1 MAAPFQPV
9 GQTVSHYRILH
20 KIGGGGMGIVF
31 EAEDLKLGRHVAVK
45 FLPEQVASDEH
56 ALSRFRREAK
66 TASALNHP
74 NICTI
79 YEIDE
84 VDGRAF
90 IVMELLQGQTLRH
103 LINDKPLQIENAL
116 ELGIQISDALDAAH
130 KQGIIHRDIKPA
142 NIFVTQRGQ
151 AKVLDFGLAKLS
163 HQLPESAPLSSLP
176 TASIEDSLSLPGAV
190 IGTLTYMSPEQVR
203 GEELDT
209 RTDLFSFG
217 ASLYEMVTGVQAFS
231 GATPGTTTDAIL
243 HSTPTSPVRVN
254 PSVPAELERIVSK
267 ALEKDRKL
275 RYQSA
280 ADMRADLERLR
291 RGGAPAPVRLRLG
304 EWARGRWPLLGIAA
318 AIALLVV
325 LAELNVGGWRDRW
338 LRRGAGMGPIQSL
351 AVLPLQNLS
360 GDPAQDYFADAM
372 TEQLTTDLAQ
382 ISSRRVISRTS
393 AMNYKGAKKPL
404 PQIARELNVDGVV
417 EGSVQRSGQQV
428 RITAQL
434 IHGPTDQHMWAKT
447 YERPLQDVLALENE
461 VAAEISREVGG
472 TLNPQ
477 QQARLASTGKVNP
490 EAYELYLRGSSYFDD
505 FDLLKSVDYLNQ
517 AIKLDPSYAASYA
530 KMAEAYYFLGFFNLM
545 APNVAFPRM
554 KDAALKALER
564 DESLAAAHGA
574 LALVKLHYDWDFP
587 GAEKEFKRALEL
599 NPNDADIRHDYS
611 HYLIAMG
618 RAEESAT
625 ESDRALQLDPV
636 DTSLRACL
644 CWHRYAARQ
653 YGESVAQALK
663 ATQEEP
669 NDSWSHIILGWDYEQ
684 QGKFEQAISELQTA
698 MKLFGDKEFVL
709 AALGHAYAVAGK
721 KKQAEEVLAKL
732 KNMAERGYV
741 SAFDMAI
748 IYTGMGEKEK
758 AFDWLQKAFEER
770 SSFLIYSRWEPR
782 LDPLRSDPRFQDLVR
797 RIGLPT

>member
-1 MAAPFQPV
+1 MGDPFEPV
-9 GQTVSHYRILH
+9 GQTVSHYRILR
-20 KIGGGGMGIVF
+20 KIGGGGMGVVY
-31 EAEDLKLGRHVAVK
+31 EAEDLKLGRHVALK
-45 FLPEQVASDEH
+45 FLPEDIANDAQ
-56 ALSRFRREAK
+56 ALARFRREARS
-66 TASALNHP
+66 ASALNHP

-84 VDGRAF
+84 AEGRAF
-90 IVMELLQGQTLRH
+90 IAMELLEGQTLRDF
-103 LINDKPLQIENAL
+103 IKGKPLQMESVL

-142 NIFVTQRGQ
+142 NIFVTPRGQ
-151 AKVLDFGLAKLS
+151 AKVLDFGLAKLT
-163 HQLPESAPLSSLP
+163 HQAPASVSLSSLS
-176 TASIEDSLSLPGAV
+176 TASIDDSLSLPGAV
-190 IGTLTYMSPEQVR
+190 SGTLSYMSPEQVR
-203 GEELDT
+203 GEELDS

-217 ASLYEMVTGVQAFS
+217 ALLYEMVTGVRAFS
-231 GATPGTTTDAIL
+231 GVTPGTTTDAIL
-243 HSTPTSPVRVN
+243 HGTPTSPVRLN
-254 PSVPAELERIVSK
+254 PSVPAEAERIISK

-280 ADMRADLERLR
+280 ADIRADLERLR
-291 RGGAPAPVRLRLG
+291 QGGAPKRALYRKGAL
-304 EWARGRWPLLGIAA
+304 AQRWPLMGIAA
-318 AIALLVV
+318 TIALVAI
-325 LAELNVGGWRDRW
+325 LAAFNAGGWRDRL
-338 LRRGAGMGPIQSL
+338 LRSGAGIGPIQSL

-434 IHGPTDQHMWAKT
+434 IYGATDQHMWAKT
-447 YERPLQDVLALENE
+447 YERPLQDVLALENDL
-461 VAAEISREVGG
+461 AAEISREVGG

-477 QQARLASTGKVNP
+477 QQVRPASTRQVNP
-490 EAYELYLRGSSYFDD
+490 EAYELYLRGSSYFDE
-505 FDLLKSVDYLNQ
+505 FNLLKSVDYLNQ

-545 APNVAFPRM
+545 APNAAFPRM

-564 DESLAAAHGA
+564 DENLAAAHGA

-618 RAEESAT
+618 RLEESAT

-636 DTSLRACL
+636 DTGLRACL
-644 CWHRYAARQ
+644 CWHRYSARQ

-663 ATQEEP
+663 AIQAEP
-669 NDSWSHIILGWDYEQ
+669 NDGWSHIILGWDYEQ
-684 QGKFEQAISELQTA
+684 QGRFEQAISELQKA
-698 MKLFGDKEFVL
+698 VKLFGEKEFAL
-709 AALGHAYAVAGK
+709 AALGHAYAVGGK
-721 KKQAEEVLAKL
+721 KQQTEEVLAKL
-732 KNMAERGYV
+732 KAIEGHGYL

-748 IYTGMGEKEK
+748 IYTGAGDKEK
-758 AFDWLQKAFEER
+758 ALQWFQKAFEER

-782 LDPLRSDPRFQDLVR
+782 LDPLRSDPRFQDLLR

>member
-1 MAAPFQPV
+1 MGAPFQPV

-20 KIGGGGMGIVF
+20 KVGGGGMGVVY
-31 EAEDLKLGRHVAVK
+31 EAEDLKLGRHVALK
-45 FLPEQVASDEH
+45 FLPDEVASDAR
-56 ALSRFRREAK
+56 ALSRFQREAK
-66 TASALNHP
+66 AASSLNHP

-84 VDGRAF
+84 VSGRAF
-90 IVMELLQGQTLRH
+90 IAMELLEGQTLRH
-103 LINDKPLQIENAL
+103 LINGKPLQIEIVL
-116 ELGIQISDALDAAH
+116 ELGIQISDALDAAYKH
-130 KQGIIHRDIKPA
+130 GIVHRDIKPD
-142 NIFVTQRGQ
+142 NIFVIQRGQ
-151 AKVLDFGLAKLS
+151 AKILDFGLAKLTNQVPAS
-163 HQLPESAPLSSLP
+163 VSLSSMP
-176 TASIEDSLSLPGAV
+176 TASIDDSLSLPGTV
-190 IGTLTYMSPEQVR
+190 IGTLAYMSPEQLR
-203 GEELDT
+203 GEDLDS

-217 ASLYEMVTGVQAFS
+217 ALLYEMVTGVRAFA
-231 GATPGTTTDAIL
+231 GATPGAITEAIL
-243 HSTPTSPVRVN
+243 HGTPTASVRLN
-254 PSVPAELERIVSK
+254 PSVPVELEGIISK

-280 ADMRADLERLR
+280 ADVHADLERLR
-291 RGGAPAPVRLRLG
+291 ERGAPPRKPF
-304 EWARGRWPLLGIAA
+304 GRDALAQHWPITGIGT
-318 AIALLVV
+318 AIALFVI
-325 LAELNVGGWRDRW
+325 LAAFNVGGWRDRL
-338 LRRGAGMGPIQSL
+338 LRGGAGIGPIQSL

-393 AMNYKGAKKPL
+393 AMNYKGAKKPM

-434 IHGPTDQHMWAKT
+434 IYGPTDEHMWAKT
-447 YERPLQDVLALENE
+447 YERSLQDVLALENE
-461 VAAEISREVGG
+461 LAPEISKEVGG
-472 TLNPQ
+472 TFNPQ
-477 QQARLASTGKVNP
+477 QQVRLASTKKVNP

-517 AIKLDPSYAASYA
+517 AIKLDPNYAPSYA
-530 KMAEAYYFLGFFNLM
+530 KMAEVYYFLAFFNLM

-564 DESLAAAHGA
+564 DENLPDAHGA

-599 NPNDADIRHDYS
+599 NPNSADIRHDYS

-618 RAEESAT
+618 RLEESAT

-636 DTSLRACL
+636 DTDLRACL
-644 CWHRYAARQ
+644 CWHRYSARQ

-663 ATQEEP
+663 AIQAAP
-669 NDSWSHIILGWDYEQ
+669 NDSWSHVILGWDYEQ
-684 QGKFEQAISELQTA
+684 QGKFEEAISELQTGV
-698 MKLFGDKEFVL
+698 KLFGDKEFAL
-709 AALGHAYAVAGK
+709 AALAHVYAVAGK
-721 KKQAEEVLAKL
+721 KQQKEEVLAKL
-732 KNMAERGYV
+732 KAIEEHGYV
-741 SAFDMAI
+741 SAFDMAV
-748 IYTGMGEKEK
+748 IYTGAGDKEI
-758 AFDWLQKAFEER
+758 ALQWLQKAFEER

-782 LDPLRSDPRFQDLVR
+782 LDPLRNDPRFRDLLR

>member
-1 MAAPFQPV
+1 MGAPFQPV

-20 KIGGGGMGIVF
+20 KVGGGGMGVVY
-31 EAEDLKLGRHVAVK
+31 EAEDLKLERHVALK
-45 FLPEQVASDEH
+45 FLPEEVARDAH
-56 ALSRFRREAK
+56 ALSRFQREAK
-66 TASALNHP
+66 SASALNHP

-84 VDGRAF
+84 VNGRAF
-90 IVMELLQGQTLRH
+90 IAMELLEGQTLRD
-103 LINDKPLQIENAL
+103 LINGKPLQMESVL

-142 NIFVTQRGQ
+142 NIFVTPRGQ
-151 AKVLDFGLAKLS
+151 AKVLDFGLAKLIHEPPAS
-163 HQLPESAPLSSLP
+163 VSLSSAP
-176 TASIEDSLSLPGAV
+176 TAGVEHSLSLPGGV
-190 IGTLTYMSPEQVR
+190 FGTLTYMSPEQVR
-203 GEELDT
+203 GEELDP

-217 ASLYEMVTGVQAFS
+217 ALLYEMVTGFRAFS
-231 GATPGTTTDAIL
+231 GATPGAITDAIL
-243 HSTPTSPVRVN
+243 HGTPTSPVRVN
-254 PSVPAELERIVSK
+254 PSVPAELERIISK

-280 ADMRADLERLR
+280 ADVRADLQRLR
-291 RGGAPAPVRLRLG
+291 QGGAPERALFRKGAL
-304 EWARGRWPLLGIAA
+304 AQRWPLMGIGAT
-318 AIALLVV
+318 IALFVI
-325 LAELNVGGWRDRW
+325 LAGLNVGGWRDRL
-338 LRRGAGMGPIQSL
+338 LRRGAGIGPIQSL

-360 GDPAQDYFADAM
+360 GDSAQDYFADAM

-382 ISSRRVISRTS
+382 ISSLRVISRTS

-447 YERPLQDVLALENE
+447 YERPLQDVLVLENDL
-461 VAAEISREVGG
+461 AAEISKEVGG
-472 TLNPQ
+472 SLNPQ
-477 QQARLASTGKVNP
+477 QQVRLASTRQVNP
-490 EAYELYLRGSSYFDD
+490 EAYELYLRGSSYFDE

-517 AIKLDPSYAASYA
+517 AIKLDPSYAASYS
-530 KMAEAYYFLGFFNLM
+530 KMAEAYYFLGFFNFM

-564 DESLAAAHGA
+564 DENLAAAHGA

-599 NPNDADIRHDYS
+599 NPNNADIRHDYS

-618 RAEESAT
+618 RLEESAT

-636 DTSLRACL
+636 NTVLRACL
-644 CWHRYAARQ
+644 CWHRYSARQ

-663 ATQEEP
+663 AIQAEP
-669 NDSWSHIILGWDYEQ
+669 NDTWSHIILGWDYEQ
-684 QGKFEQAISELQTA
+684 QGRFEQAISELQTGV
-698 MKLFGDKEFVL
+698 KLFGDKEFAL
-709 AALGHAYAVAGK
+709 AALGHAYAVGGK
-721 KKQAEEVLAKL
+721 KQQTKEVLAKL
-732 KNMAERGYV
+732 KDIEEHGYV

-748 IYTGMGEKEK
+748 IYTGAGDKEK
-758 AFDWLQKAFEER
+758 ALQWLQKAFEER

-782 LDPLRSDPRFQDLVR
+782 LDPLRSDPRFQDLLR

>member
-1 MAAPFQPV
+1 MSVPFQPV
-9 GQTVSHYRILH
+9 GQTLSHYRILH
-20 KIGGGGMGIVF
+20 KVGGGGMGVVY
-31 EAEDLKLGRHVAVK
+31 EAEDLKLGRHVALK
-45 FLPEQVASDEH
+45 FLPEEVASDAH
-56 ALSRFRREAK
+56 ALSRFQREAK
-66 TASALNHP
+66 AASALNHP

-84 VDGRAF
+84 VNGRAF
-90 IVMELLQGQTLRH
+90 IAMELLEGQTLQH
-103 LINDKPLQIENAL
+103 LINGKPLQIEKVL

-142 NIFVTQRGQ
+142 NIFVTPRGQ
-151 AKVLDFGLAKLS
+151 AKVLDFGLAKLT
-163 HQLPESAPLSSLP
+163 HQPPASVSLSSVP
-176 TASIEDSLSLPGAV
+176 TASSDDSLSLPGAV

-203 GEELDT
+203 GEELDS

-217 ASLYEMVTGVQAFS
+217 ALLYEMVTSVRAFS
-231 GATPGTTTDAIL
+231 GVTPGATTDAIL
-243 HSTPTSPVRVN
+243 HATPTSAVRLN
-254 PSVPAELERIVSK
+254 PSVPAELERIISK

-280 ADMRADLERLR
+280 ADVRADLERLR
-291 RGGAPAPVRLRLG
+291 QGGAPERALFRKGAL
-304 EWARGRWPLLGIAA
+304 AQRWPLMGIGATITLFVILAA
-318 AIALLVV
+318 F
-325 LAELNVGGWRDRW
+325 NVGEWRDRL
-338 LRRGAGMGPIQSL
+338 LRRGARIGPILSL

-434 IHGPTDQHMWAKT
+434 IYGPTDEHMWAKT
-447 YERPLQDVLALENE
+447 YERPLQDVLALQNE
-461 VAAEISREVGG
+461 LAAEISKEVGG

-477 QQARLASTGKVNP
+477 QQVRLASTRQVNP
-490 EAYELYLRGSSYFDD
+490 EAYELYLRGSSYFDE

-517 AIKLDPSYAASYA
+517 AIKLDPNYAASYA
-530 KMAEAYYFLGFFNLM
+530 KMAEAYYFLAFFNLM

-554 KDAALKALER
+554 KDAVLKALER
-564 DESLAAAHGA
+564 DENLAAAHGA

-618 RAEESAT
+618 RLEESAT

-636 DTSLRACL
+636 DTGLRACL
-644 CWHRYAARQ
+644 CWHRYSARQ
-653 YGESVAQALK
+653 YSESVAQALK
-663 ATQEEP
+663 AIQAEP

-684 QGKFEQAISELQTA
+684 QGKFEEAISELQKGV
-698 MKLFGDKEFVL
+698 KLFGDKEFAL

-721 KKQAEEVLAKL
+721 KQQTEEVLAKL
-732 KNMAERGYV
+732 KNMEEHGYV
-741 SAFDMAI
+741 SAFDMAV
-748 IYTGMGEKEK
+748 IYTGAGDKEK
-758 AFDWLQKAFEER
+758 ALQWLQKAFEER

-782 LDPLRSDPRFQDLVR
+782 LDPLRSDPRFQDLLR
-797 RIGLPT
+797 RIGLPA